1 MRYISLFALLLS
13 FSVFAK
19 KEVKLYVSL
28 TPAGSFEA
36 TSEKLKGN
44 VIKKGNMVMADK
56 LWVSIE
62 SLKTGIDLRDEHFW
76 KHLNSS
82 KHPKAV
88 LTNVKGENGKAQ
100 GVLELNGVK
109 KPVVIAYAEK
119 DGDVVAKFNVKASS
133 FNLKKAEYL
142 GVGVSDDVKIEAT
155 YPIVQK

>member
-1 MRYISLFALLLS
+1 MRYISLLTLLFS

-19 KEVKLYVSL
+19 KEVKLYVALS
-28 TPAGSFEA
+28 PAGSFEA
-36 TSEKLKGN
+36 ISEKLKGN
-44 VIKKGNMVMADK
+44 VIKKGNSISADK

-88 LTNVKGENGKAQ
+88 LTNVKGESGKAQ
-100 GVLELNGVK
+100 GILEINGVK
-109 KPVVIAYAEK
+109 KPVAIAYSEK
-119 DGDVVAKFNVKASS
+119 DGDVVARFNVKASS

-155 YPIVQK
+155 YPIVKK